1 MEEQAVVFSGTRIEI
16 GTSVKGVHTYSVTVR
31 SQSTDEADKELL
43 ARAVALVSQLDA
55 LYPAG
60 GMDA

>member
-1 MEEQAVVFSGTRIEI
+1 
-16 GTSVKGVHTYSVTVR
+16 VHTYSVTVR

-60 GMDA
+60 GMEA